1 MSIPKFNTHNLGL
14 DSRYTSDDNMV
25 RVISVHHFV
34 SEDVTP
40 CCSSLNVASAGV
52 ATDLNFLLIVYQD
65 ESPNVEVR
73 RLDIPHSPVS
83 HHFQTID
90 SVQSILYSTHGQYF
104 LFLEVRNGPESTVVR
119 AYMNW
124 KDPLVQEASCIPRI
138 AGAVSPC
145 SGADGEAVV
154 LDVIEFGSIKGCPPV
169 VCCVCPSTGN
179 VAISYSPNLIVIYQY
194 VTSTNGPGKSYV
206 DFQKIIHIYQ
216 SFSPT
221 EISLVEDVLGI
232 LSSTEFHLFKIKIR
246 ETTDERKHRSLS
258 VYSFCSD
265 SEFINQGT
273 LGNEYTNQKGGP
285 QFLRLDSH
293 NNITLKRQQDSETSQ
308 VGHLEG
314 YVGNIVRHKDFKDID
329 GPDWSNKFFPEVE
342 EANKEYL
349 SLGSPKIMTQVFG
362 PFTESPES
370 TSIKIIPSLDKLR
383 PDSEFEAECLT
394 LLRCSMLKSEVRHE
408 IFQNLKIIPVYW
420 SKCKVKN
427 TELSLQSQS
436 QFLHPLQCEFY
447 PHLMSFTVCFT
458 SFNEGYLY
466 HVPGHLRKRGR
477 GCGVQRIATYPF
489 TAPVRKIALE
499 PSLLH
504 ALTETGLETYTL
516 RSGYYTVMEAEN
528 ISNSKVNACP
538 GGDIPICL
546 VGLRPFQGVLYL
558 ELSLDR
564 LVLIS
569 KEEIRHTIT
578 ILKLPSHF
586 DIYKDMIQLAELNKE
601 SSPHG
606 CSQLLCEAHI
616 VLRTWFHRLSW
627 ALLEAGNKR
636 EEIVEKIT
644 LTKTFL
650 DESSLKLA
658 NYHVS
663 RKEEKEW
670 KLALPYYRLSGK
682 PISFVIDQALKAR
695 ESVNYLP
702 MGFLHYLTEVLLH
715 PTIKENVLD
724 SVLTDKIIGIL
735 GLMAIDKL
743 AFIVLRS
750 SQFRS
755 FKTKKMYDIFKKYLI
770 QSKSIPNA
778 EEVLAFALL
787 SNNNG
792 GGEESGARELIR
804 SLPNVAL
811 SEILIEHHYFLLD
824 MSISNNTPD
833 TFSDLALLIRD
844 SVPEIFVEVLVS
856 LIKGNAFK
864 LGHILELFVGS
875 FVNRDNSNAV
885 VLQLF
890 LETFFVEFLEN
901 PTQEDPDILQVLKSL
916 IRSYLSCISTP
927 IRFGDKNIDS
937 DIFGPRDL
945 YLEMLPP
952 FQYGGSRETLLDAE
966 SPEFW
971 CQNSLLKL
979 QSLLCCPILTKNRS
993 QYYEI
998 VLDYLSIYPDTVG
1011 AISLKIICSDNPI
1024 AIQALSESH
1033 PEVLLTFCKER
1044 ITEEK
1049 DWRFLLE
1056 TLQEHLSTEPNHPYH
1071 EEWYSSVQEI
1081 LNYLA
1086 QTLSLDLFM
1095 SILPSPMQGNEDYQ
1109 GYIQMCR
1116 KIQQAQQLKGLIS
1129 NTGQQLLSTLA
1140 L

>member
-65 ESPNVEVR
+65 ESPNVE
-73 RLDIPHSPVS
+73 
-83 HHFQTID
+83 
-90 SVQSILYSTHGQYF
+90 SILYSTHGQYF
-104 LFLEVRNGPESTVVR
+104 LFLEKPL
-119 AYMNW
+119 AY
-124 KDPLVQEASCIPRI
+124 PRI

-169 VCCVCPSTGN
+169 VCCVCPSTE
-179 VAISYSPNLIVIYQY
+179 I
-194 VTSTNGPGKSYV
+194 
-206 DFQKIIHIYQ
+206 
-216 SFSPT
+216 FSPT

-246 ETTDERKHRSLS
+246 EKTDERKHRSLS

-383 PDSEFEAECLT
+383 PDSEFEAD
-394 LLRCSMLKSEVRHE
+394 
-408 IFQNLKIIPVYW
+408 
-420 SKCKVKN
+420 
-427 TELSLQSQS
+427 
-436 QFLHPLQCEFY
+436 
-447 PHLMSFTVCFT
+447 
-458 SFNEGYLY
+458 FNEGYLY

-516 RSGYYTVMEAEN
+516 RSGYYT
-528 ISNSKVNACP
+528 
-538 GGDIPICL
+538 L
-546 VGLRPFQGVLYL
+546 VSDHFKESYIWK
-558 ELSLDR
+558 LSLDR

-636 EEIVEKIT
+636 EEIPITMYPEKKKRNGNWLCLIIG
-644 LTKTFL
+644 
-650 DESSLKLA
+650 
-658 NYHVS
+658 YQ
-663 RKEEKEW
+663 
-670 KLALPYYRLSGK
+670 GK

-844 SVPEIFVEVLVS
+844 SVPEIFVEGS
-856 LIKGNAFK
+856 L
-864 LGHILELFVGS
+864 